1 MPIFASV
8 FLALN
13 EAGVPFLVI
22 GGHAVVLHG
31 HLRNTFD
38 LDLLIADSALATARS
53 ALNNLGYRTYFETDA
68 FLQLQAPEN
77 LPPIDLM
84 IVDDQTFNLIEAT
97 RRNTETDWQDIVSLL
112 PVTNR
117 DLEDP
122 ELISPDV
129 GSRHSPAKS
138 VYRNPRSF
146 MKVRNSSTTSVRG
159 VNFLVETSTKT
170 KVHVASPTSHPGS
183 RRKDT
188 GIERM
193 KEARG

>member
-13 EAGVPFLVI
+13 EAGVAFLVI

-53 ALNNLGYRTYFETDA
+53 ALNNLGYRAYFETDA

-84 IVDDQTFNLIEAT
+84 IVDDQTFDRIEAT
-97 RRNTETDWQDIVSLL
+97 ANQKMLDGQQIRIPDAIRLIALKLHATRDTARRTTETDWQDIVSLL
-112 PVTNR
+112 KVTNR
-117 DLEDP
+117 SLEDP
-122 ELISPDV
+122 ELRFIIAQY
-129 GSRHSPAKS
+129 GG
-138 VYRNPRSF
+138 PRARAEINRRI
-146 MKVRNSSTTSVRG
+146 RNS
-159 VNFLVETSTKT
+159 
-170 KVHVASPTSHPGS
+170 
-183 RRKDT
+183 
-188 GIERM
+188 
-193 KEARG
+193 

>member
-1 MPIFASV
+1 M
-8 FLALN
+8 
-13 EAGVPFLVI
+13 
-22 GGHAVVLHG
+22 HG

-38 LDLLIADSALATARS
+38 LDLLIADSALAKARS
-53 ALNNLGYRTYFETDA
+53 ALNGLGYRTYFETDA

-183 RRKDT
+183 QRKDT